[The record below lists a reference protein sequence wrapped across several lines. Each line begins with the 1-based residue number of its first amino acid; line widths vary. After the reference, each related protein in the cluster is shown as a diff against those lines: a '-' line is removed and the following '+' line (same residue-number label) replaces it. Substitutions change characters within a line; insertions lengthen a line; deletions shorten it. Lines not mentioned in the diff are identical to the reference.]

1 MAETTVPETRKTLEA
16 ETTETRERGRYL
28 VPPVDIYET
37 ENELVVVADMPGVA
51 REEVSLD
58 VNDGILTIEGRAKHL
73 LEADPQ
79 VREYRLQTFYRQ
91 FQLGEQIDQ
100 EKINAS
106 LKNGVL
112 TISLPK
118 AEKAKP
124 KQIQVT
130 VS

>member
-1 MAETTVPETRKTLEA
+1 MAEKTIPETRQSVEA
-16 ETTETRERGRYL
+16 ETAETRERGRYL

-37 ENELVVVADMPGVA
+37 EHELVVVADMPGVA
-51 REEVSLD
+51 KED
-58 VNDGILTIEGRAKHL
+58 VNVHVDDGILTLEGRSKHA
-73 LEADPQ
+73 LEGEPRF
-79 VREYRLQTFYRQ
+79 REYTLQNFYRQ

-112 TISLPK
+112 TIALPK

-124 KQIQVT
+124 KQIAVT
-130 VS
+130 VA